1 MPEILQNID
10 VQLFYFINVTLANP
24 VTDKLMPFITERE
37 HWFIFFAIMWLA
49 MLFNG
54 GNRGKIAA
62 ILILITITVS
72 DQTSS
77 SILKDFFSRVRPC
90 NVLDG
95 VHLLVNCTGSYS
107 FPSSHA
113 VNHFAGAAM
122 LGHFFPEYRI
132 ALYGGGFLVAI
143 SRVFV
148 GVHYPFDTLG
158 GMIIG
163 MVIGLVIVQLW
174 LLLNKYL
181 KIEYKN
187 ARG

>member
-10 VQLFYFINVTLANP
+10 TWLFYLINVTFSNP
-24 VTDKLMPFITERE
+24 LTDKLMPFITKRE
-37 HWFIFFAIMWLA
+37 HWFIFFAIMWLS

-62 ILILITITVS
+62 ILILITITLS
-72 DQTSS
+72 DQISS
-77 SILKDFFSRVRPC
+77 SLLKDFFHRIRPC

-95 VHLLVNCTGSYS
+95 VHLMVNCTGSYS

-122 LGHFFPEYRI
+122 LGHFFPEYRL

-158 GMIIG
+158 GIF
-163 MVIGLVIVQLW
+163 IGLFIGFAVVQLW

-181 KIEYKN
+181 KIEYKKV
-187 ARG
+187 RQ